1 MNKSKLILGMV
12 ITLLSGSIMLE
23 SMISGA
29 SQFADNQLEDFQ
41 TFNIALQAPQ
51 SPLKTPFFSV
61 EEGQML
67 TVWLRYANRQ
77 IEHKHLKITV
87 ALIDRDENAI
97 TEFGEDL
104 RFGPFR
110 KSAWKVRY
118 YELGKIN
125 FRKAFRGYL
134 QYELDG
140 TWTPTKTSAFVL
152 RKSPPV
158 QLPLKQIGFFVVG
171 IFALIVGI
179 ETIAKNCRK
188 RIQ

>member
-1 MNKSKLILGMV
+1 MNKSKLILGIV
-12 ITLLSGSIMLE
+12 ITLLSGSVMLE
-23 SMISGA
+23 SVVSGG
-29 SQFADNQLEDFQ
+29 SHFAGDQYEDFQ
-41 TFNIALQAPQ
+41 TFKIELQAPQ
-51 SPLKTPFFSV
+51 APLKTPFFSV

-77 IEHKHLKITV
+77 IENKHLKITV
-87 ALIDRDENAI
+87 SLIDSDENAI
-97 TEFGEDL
+97 AEFGEDF
-104 RFGPFR
+104 RFGHFR
-110 KSAWKVRY
+110 NSARKVRY
-118 YELGKIN
+118 YELGKFN
-125 FRKAFRGYL
+125 FGKAFRGYL

-179 ETIAKNCRK
+179 ETIAKNSK
-188 RIQ
+188 KQVQ